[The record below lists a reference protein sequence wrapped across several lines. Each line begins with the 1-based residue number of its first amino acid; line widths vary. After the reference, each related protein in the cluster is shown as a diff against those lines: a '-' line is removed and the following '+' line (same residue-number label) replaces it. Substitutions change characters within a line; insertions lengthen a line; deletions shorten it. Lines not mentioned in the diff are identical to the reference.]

1 MNSNS
6 RARRYIIAVAAIG
19 MLAAPYYMTVRKT
32 PSAAPATPEES
43 AKPLSPTAFAPTARR
58 AAQPPAPVQQV
69 GERSPY
75 IVQAATADIARSA
88 VLKVGGVVTGDLSII
103 RAVGASLDDDQLM
116 ALHAA
121 DIPALRIFEDTPVK
135 ASSIMGTLPE
145 TFYPSEV
152 AAKQLQAGGVTG
164 SGVTVAVLDSG
175 LWAQHGPL
183 QTASNG
189 NSGRILA
196 QYDVLLAQQN
206 PSAYP
211 LFTNYST
218 NIGDPYG
225 HGTHV
230 ASIIGSSGIAT
241 TGNYQGVAPG
251 VNLVSVRVLDG
262 TGQGTYFNVIRGIQW
277 VVNQKLRYNIRVINL
292 SLGAPPQ
299 SPYWADPL
307 DQAVMA
313 AWASGIVVVAAAG
326 NNGPTPMSIGAPGN
340 TPYVI
345 TVGAVTDNY
354 DPMQVKQVLTR
365 ELLLRR
371 PDL

>member
-1 MNSNS
+1 MTTKN

-19 MLAAPYYMTVRKT
+19 MLAAPFYMVVRKDPSTT
-32 PSAAPATPEES
+32 PVVTKES
-43 AKPLSPTAFAPTARR
+43 AQQIPATAFAPPPARR
-58 AAQPPAPVQQV
+58 VAQPQPPAPAVTV

-75 IVQAATADIARSA
+75 IVQAATADIARGA

-103 RAVGASLDDDQLM
+103 RAVGASLDDRQLM

-121 DIPALRIFEDTPVK
+121 DIPALRIFEDTPVN
-135 ASSIMGTLPE
+135 ASSVTGTLPE
-145 TFYPSEV
+145 TYYPSEV
-152 AAKQLQAGGVTG
+152 AAKDLQVGGVTG

-189 NSGRILA
+189 NNGRILA
-196 QYDVLLAQQN
+196 QYDVLLAQQS

-230 ASIIGSSGIAT
+230 SSIIGSSGIAT

-262 TGQGTYFNVIRGIQW
+262 NGQG
-277 VVNQKLRYNIRVINL
+277 
-292 SLGAPPQ
+292 
-299 SPYWADPL
+299 
-307 DQAVMA
+307 
-313 AWASGIVVVAAAG
+313 
-326 NNGPTPMSIGAPGN
+326 
-340 TPYVI
+340 
-345 TVGAVTDNY
+345 
-354 DPMQVKQVLTR
+354 
-365 ELLLRR
+365 
-371 PDL
+371 